1 MIEPTGELNAEGSG
15 HDAQSSSE
23 MLDCK
28 T

>member
-1 MIEPTGELNAEGSG
+1 MIEPAGELDAEGSG
-15 HDAQSSSE
+15 HDAQFSSE